1 MKTDKVKEGLEGV
14 EKEVVNG
21 MVKAKEEVKKDIQT
35 ERDQREERSVNVV
48 IYGIDES
55 KEQAPEKRKEDDGKK
70 VKEVAENIG
79 VEIRGEVEVKFRAG
93 KRSEEATAKPRP
105 MIVRVTDDET
115 REMLLK
121 NASRLMRTDN
131 MKRVFISPDLTWE
144 QREEARKVEKKL
156 REEAE
161 KKTEEAKNEGR
172 AGKYVVTGQRGRRR
186 IVWWQEREERTERR

>member
-1 MKTDKVKEGLEGV
+1 M
-14 EKEVVNG
+14 
-21 MVKAKEEVKKDIQT
+21 
-35 ERDQREERSVNVV
+35 
-48 IYGIDES
+48 
-55 KEQAPEKRKEDDGKK
+55 
-70 VKEVAENIG
+70 KEVAENIG
-79 VEIRGEVEVKFRAG
+79 VEIKGEVEVKFRAG

-115 REMLLK
+115 RESLLK

-144 QREEARKVEKKL
+144 QREEARKVENKL
-156 REEAE
+156 RQEAE

-186 IVWWQEREERTERR
+186 IVWWEERTERR